1 MLVNQ
6 GFGGIIENFI
16 LLFRGADK
24 AVSAERNL
32 EFHSFLMLFYPG
44 VWYNTKDF
52 TDEQMRCCSWNSLNG

>member
-1 MLVNQ
+1 M
-6 GFGGIIENFI
+6 
-16 LLFRGADK
+16 
-24 AVSAERNL
+24 SAERNL